1 MATNR
6 LLAAA
11 LELQEFCIGRA
22 WRFCFIGGLAVQHW
36 GEARVTRDADL
47 ELFTG
52 IGDESSYAQAL
63 LDRFASRLSDAR
75 EFALR
80 HRVLL
85 LRASNQIPL
94 DISFGALDF
103 EDKAVTAATDEEVVA
118 GVRLRLCQPN
128 ALIIFK
134 AFAGRAQDWLDIE
147 GIVTKS
153 AARLS
158 WHEIRTDLTPLMEL
172 KDDTATIPRRET
184 IIQRGA
190 GSAEGIAMY

>member
-52 IGDESSYAQAL
+52 IGDESSYAQSL

-103 EDKAVTAATDEEVVA
+103 EDKAVT
-118 GVRLRLCQPN
+118 
-128 ALIIFK
+128 
-134 AFAGRAQDWLDIE
+134 GRAQDWLDIE
-147 GIVTKS
+147 GIVNKS

-158 WHEIRTDLTPLMEL
+158 WQEIRADLTPLMEL
-172 KDDTATIPRRET
+172 KDDTATIPRLET

-190 GSAEGIAMY
+190 GSAQGIAMY